1 MPRRRHDRPNKPSLN
16 QTSCHCQ
23 SKPSFTMDVDHLQ
36 ASLRELTIR
45 NHRLESQVGELEI
58 INSHHREDLAKARAE
73 RDRYQEEAKDVSVLR
88 AELKHLTARYEVL
101 KLSSASP
108 VLDHKRKRDA
118 ADDTDLKFLAPAFN
132 EQKPLDRQNAQN
144 LWSSMNTANQFL
156 SRRYDSAPTTP
167 QRPSMSSYLSS
178 STDSSSASTDSS
190 PRASP
195 MPGLQSELRTVG
207 VHSTPWSQ
215 HGNNYSLQ
223 SSPTSTR
230 SSTPMNM
237 ADSQRTTDPRKRIKL
252 DSDQTTPTRNKP
264 SADQNATPT
273 TTTTTHITQISST
286 VTSTPPKHPKR
297 TPSTTAPEG
306 PRIPSEYR
314 KRTVSLVE
322 TPLRST
328 PRHHR
333 NDAQEAGEL
342 TDRKKLH
349 QN

>member
-1 MPRRRHDRPNKPSLN
+1 
-16 QTSCHCQ
+16 
-23 SKPSFTMDVDHLQ
+23 MDVDHLQ
-36 ASLRELTIR
+36 AKLRELTIQ

-58 INSHHREDLAKARAE
+58 VNSHHREDLAKARAE
-73 RDRYQEEAKDVSVLR
+73 RDRYQEEAKDVSVLK
-88 AELKHLTARYEVL
+88 AELKQLTARCEVL
-101 KLSSASP
+101 KLSSAPQNFTWSIQ

-132 EQKPLDRQNAQN
+132 EQKPLDRQVNTQN
-144 LWSSMNTANQFL
+144 LWSSMNTENQFL

-167 QRPSMSSYLSS
+167 QRP
-178 STDSSSASTDSS
+178 STDSS

-252 DSDQTTPTRNKP
+252 DSNQTTPTRNKL

-286 VTSTPPKHPKR
+286 VTSTPPKHSKR

-314 KRTVSLVE
+314 KRTVSLVA
-322 TPLRST
+322 TPLRGS
-328 PRHHR
+328 PRYHR
-333 NDAQEAGEL
+333 NNAQEVGEL
-342 TDRKKLH
+342 T
-349 QN
+349 